1 MVNCIEQIY
10 QNTKSAIW
18 NGEELSNYFDTKTGV
33 KQGCLLSPL
42 LFALYLN
49 DLHDSLKGGLTVDG
63 INIRLLM
70 YADDI
75 VILAEE
81 VEVLQQMIKNLEE
94 YCHLWGMEV
103 NLSKSEI
110 MIFRKSG
117 RTSAKEIWN
126 FNGQTVIIKVSEYKY
141 LGIILTPKMSYSK
154 HITQKNDAAKVCI
167 NLTWKNFVGNRNV
180 SLKAKWKFFLAVCR
194 SIQSY
199 GAQVWGNTCF
209 EEIDKLQR
217 YFTKRIL
224 KLPNNTPNYVIALET
239 SQQAGHIYTYCLHLQ
254 YISKTLFD
262 YDTERLPHKLSNII
276 ISRNIFWFKDMKQKM
291 QELNIS
297 LLSLERNKIT
307 WNDNCINI
315 IETMKTAI
323 HHDHVLKAT
332 NSQQRIYKFLKL
344 HKGQSYCNEAYSQ
357 EQISYI
363 LKARA
368 DLLPLNGNQYRE
380 ETSRLCSLCNLNEVE
395 TTRHFIARC
404 PIFNYIRIHG
414 FGKVILT
421 DTELIQVLN
430 GEDIFWVS
438 LYNYVKSAIKY
449 RAILINEFNY

>member
-1 MVNCIEQIY
+1 
-10 QNTKSAIW
+10 
-18 NGEELSNYFDTKTGV
+18 
-33 KQGCLLSPL
+33 
-42 LFALYLN
+42 
-49 DLHDSLKGGLTVDG
+49 
-63 INIRLLM
+63 
-70 YADDI
+70 
-75 VILAEE
+75 
-81 VEVLQQMIKNLEE
+81 
-94 YCHLWGMEV
+94 
-103 NLSKSEI
+103 
-110 MIFRKSG
+110 
-117 RTSAKEIWN
+117 
-126 FNGQTVIIKVSEYKY
+126 
-141 LGIILTPKMSYSK
+141 
-154 HITQKNDAAKVCI
+154 
-167 NLTWKNFVGNRNV
+167 
-180 SLKAKWKFFLAVCR
+180 
-194 SIQSY
+194 
-199 GAQVWGNTCF
+199 
-209 EEIDKLQR
+209 
-217 YFTKRIL
+217 
-224 KLPNNTPNYVIALET
+224 
-239 SQQAGHIYTYCLHLQ
+239 
-254 YISKTLFD
+254 
-262 YDTERLPHKLSNII
+262 
-276 ISRNIFWFKDMKQKM
+276 M